1 MLFYVINR
9 PDTAILLDCGEG
21 TAGQIIRFYG
31 KQSEHIFR
39 KIKAV
44 FVSHMHGDHHVG
56 FMELL
61 RMREKAMI
69 DHDLPPLLIMAP
81 MEPFGELL
89 EFYEKN
95 FGNVMQQLNCI
106 ENNDLV
112 KLEFAAK
119 ILE

>member
-1 MLFYVINR
+1 MQFVYVLSR

-31 KQSEHIFR
+31 KEGENIFR

-61 RMREKAMI
+61 RMREKVMV

-89 EFYEKN
+89 EFYEKH
-95 FGNVMQQLNCI
+95 FGNVLRHCNCI

-112 KLEFAAK
+112 NFELLFLK
-119 ILE
+119 